1 MFLNSDI
8 ARENA
13 DFHFVDKELHALIN
27 QQEQVYYDA
36 GLPKSAF
43 NSWIDNSSNKD
54 FTYYFVLQQ
63 DIIDQWV
70 DLNLKFNHSFEEKGK
85 MFTQVSENDI
95 KSDFQKS
102 LRSILA
108 FYPEKISVG
117 ISEDECAF
125 IYFEKD
131 GKVIYFDL
139 FFEPQQ
145 KTEASVTVF
154 ENKES
159 KVSFTDYLDNSI
171 RRLNR
176 ELCANNEL

>member
-1 MFLNSDI
+1 MRLKN
-8 ARENA
+8 
-13 DFHFVDKELHALIN
+13 IN
-27 QQEQVYYDA
+27 Q
-36 GLPKSAF
+36 
-43 NSWIDNSSNKD
+43 WI
-54 FTYYFVLQQ
+54 
-63 DIIDQWV
+63 
-70 DLNLKFNHSFEEKGK
+70 DLNLKFNHSFEQKGK
-85 MFTQVSENDI
+85 MFAQVPENEV

-108 FYPEKISVG
+108 FYPENISVG

-145 KTEASVTVF
+145 ETEASVTVF
-154 ENKES
+154 ENKVS

-171 RRLNR
+171 HRLY
-176 ELCANNEL
+176 L